1 MPALLPASL
10 DKLEAHEIPAE
21 YDAKAIAAF
30 VAETKASEGAEI
42 SNTQKM
48 FVDLCA
54 LLGVPAPKYKKA
66 GGENDY
72 CFEED
77 VKAEKAHRRIDVYYR
92 GHFVFEAKQGVNP
105 RAQGDA
111 IARAAAKAKTG
122 HSKSAKGAGVR
133 GGADWLDAME
143 AGRTQAGNYAL
154 YVTQR
159 DDPKPPFLIVA
170 DMGHRFWV
178 WSSFQPD
185 ARDDYG
191 DFERDD
197 AAAFKWDDLARPEV
211 FAFLRTIWTAPQEL
225 DEEAIG
231 QRVTAEIAAKVCDL
245 AVRLEK
251 RAQPQEVGDFLMKCV
266 FTMFAEDVNLIP
278 TGLFS
283 KRLDGWISDVKVG
296 KKGTFVKGLRRL
308 WNVMNE
314 GGDLDSGD
322 TIKRFNGYLFKNP
335 EPLDLALDELEALR
349 VAARANWRRVSPA
362 IFGTLLERAL
372 TPEER
377 HKLGAHYTPEA
388 YIRRLVERTL
398 MEPLRAEWSRV
409 RVEMDVIRRTGAK
422 VKDDGTVTSTA
433 KPLKD
438 YDPAKA
444 RAAALEHGHRFRR
457 RLAAVRIL
465 DPACGSG
472 NFLYVAMKEM
482 KRIEGEVERALLALN
497 PKQNR
502 WLDIDGESVR
512 PVQFWGVEL
521 KPWAAKVAELVL
533 WIGYL
538 QWQVSAGRLA
548 RMREPLIQEL
558 HHIENRDALVTWKR
572 RDVLLDDDGEPVLR
586 ATGVTDKKA
595 ERKMVPVER
604 YVGVKAAEW
613 PEADFVVGNP
623 PFLGNK
629 RLNDVLGAG
638 YVEAIKGA
646 FPEVPGSADFVM
658 WWWWRAADLVAKG
671 KLRRFGFVTTNSV
684 TQTFDR
690 AIVADAIEKKGL
702 RIAYAIPDHPWYDEG
717 AAVRIAMTVATKE
730 PGAAILGD
738 VINESR
744 TKAAEL
750 EHVQV
755 AERDV
760 DEIHADLT
768 AGAKIGAAQVL
779 KANEGICFQG
789 MNLVG
794 EGFRLSREE
803 LIALGYDPLK
813 RPEVVHPYIIGR
825 DLVRQPQERYVIDF
839 YGFDPDEARKK
850 YPPLWNRIVKLVKP
864 EREKNNRLSRRKNWW
879 LFGEPVGKLRRALEG
894 LPRYVATCRTATHR
908 LFSFV
913 DHATLPDTKVVAI
926 ATDEAL
932 ILGCLSSRAHRAW
945 SERAGGWL
953 GVGNDSTYNSDDC
966 FVKFPF
972 PDAKA
977 AQRAKIAKLG
987 EAIDAHRKARQ
998 KADSELALTD
1008 VYNVLAKLR
1017 SGAALT
1023 DNDESVRERAMV
1035 DTLRDLHDDL
1045 DRAVFE
1051 AYGWPATLTDD
1062 EILTRL
1068 VELNAKRAQEEA
1080 KGKVRYLR
1088 PDFQAGLPVAP
1099 TKAPEVP
1106 AKAAKPT
1113 RSAKVDA
1120 TKWPTDVFERV
1131 GAVVRALQGRDE
1143 AVGAEVVAATFT
1155 GATVDEVLM
1164 ALRNAAAAQ
1173 LVARIVTDDGDAWIA
1188 RA

>member
-77 VKAEKAHRRIDVYYR
+77 VKADKAHRRIDVYYR

-122 HSKSAKGAGVR
+122 HSKSARGAGVR
-133 GGADWLDAME
+133 GSADWLDAME

-159 DDPKPPFLIVA
+159 DAPKPPFLLVA

-197 AAAFKWDDLARPEV
+197 AAAFTWDDLAQPEV
-211 FAFLRTIWTAPQEL
+211 FALLRTIWTAPQEL

-251 RAQPQEVGDFLMKCV
+251 RAKPQEVGDFLMKCV

-283 KRLDGWISDVKVG
+283 KRLDGWISDVKAG

-308 WNVMNE
+308 WTVMNE

-322 TIKRFNGYLFKNP
+322 TIKRFNGYLFKTP

-349 VAARANWRRVSPA
+349 VAARADWRRVSPA

-482 KRIEGEVERALLALN
+482 KRIEGEVERALLALS

-521 KPWAAKVAELVL
+521 KPRAAKVAELVL

-572 RDVLLDDDGEPVLR
+572 REPLLDDDGEPVLR

-629 RLNDVLGAG
+629 RMNDVLGAG
-638 YVEAIKGA
+638 YVEAIKRA
-646 FPEVPGSADFVM
+646 FPDVKGGADLVM
-658 WWWWRAADLVAKG
+658 WWWWRAADLAAKG
-671 KLRRFGFVTTNSV
+671 KVRRFGFVTTNSI
-684 TQTFDR
+684 TQTASR
-690 AIVADAIEKKGL
+690 AVVEEALEGEGVRL
-702 RIAYAIPDHPWYDEG
+702 VYAIPDHPWYDEG
-717 AAVRIAMTVATKE
+717 AAVRIAMTVGATEKVTPVLGTVVDE
-730 PGAAILGD
+730 SQTQAAQLELVRVEEEQVPVIHAHLKTGARVAATVPLQSNVSLAFMGMTLLGD
-738 VINESR
+738 
-744 TKAAEL
+744 
-750 EHVQV
+750 
-755 AERDV
+755 
-760 DEIHADLT
+760 
-768 AGAKIGAAQVL
+768 
-779 KANEGICFQG
+779 
-789 MNLVG
+789 
-794 EGFRLSREE
+794 GFRLEPEQFATLGFDARSR
-803 LIALGYDPLK
+803 PSVV
-813 RPEVVHPYIIGR
+813 RPYVTGR
-825 DLVRQPQERYVIDF
+825 DLSQGGDARFVIDMF
-839 YGFDPDEARKK
+839 GLSADDARRS
-850 YPPLWNRIVKLVKP
+850 YPKLYNHLVKTVKP
-864 EREKNNRLSRRKNWW
+864 IRDKQNESAPRERWW
-879 LFGEPVGKLRRALEG
+879 LFGRTRPELRDAMRGLKRFIVTLE
-894 LPRYVATCRTATHR
+894 TSKHR
-908 LFSFV
+908 FFQFLSAAVVPDHSLF
-913 DHATLPDTKVVAI
+913 VVAS
-926 ATDEAL
+926 DDGFV
-932 ILGCLSSRAHRAW
+932 LGVLSSRVHLAW
-945 SERAGGWL
+945 SAAMGGTLEDRPRWR
-953 GVGNDSTYNSDDC
+953 SQTC
-966 FVKFPF
+966 FDPFPF

-987 EAIDAHRKARQ
+987 EAIDAHREARQ
-998 KADSELALTD
+998 KADPELALTD

-1017 SGAALT
+1017 AGAALT

-1062 EILTRL
+1062 EILTHL

-1155 GATVDEVLM
+1155 GATVDEVVM

-1173 LVARIVTDDGDAWIA
+1173 LVARIVTDDGEAWIA